1 LARIQGGSSSIT
13 YRATRTSTS
22 AGPEKVVLKVAPAGL
37 DPVKNRDVLR
47 QARIQRVLRDTGV
60 PCPRVLAEHPGSP
73 PEVPPFYVMTF
84 EDGDC
89 VEPNSLPETE
99 ALPPDEV
106 RQRELDA
113 ARILGVL
120 HALEPEALGLR
131 DEPEVTP
138 VQELERWSQS
148 LAACDEDLRPGYEEV
163 RDRLAAAVPPRDRS
177 SLIHG
182 DFRLGN
188 TLSAGTRVVS
198 VIDWEIWG
206 RSDPRV
212 DVAWYLMMCNPDP
225 ELGRRT
231 SAGMPGN
238 EELLDVYQRARGAD
252 VEDMSWFNAL
262 VRYKQAAIVA
272 LIMRNARRRGESS
285 AMSGTGHLLGS
296 ANKLLAPA

>member
-1 LARIQGGSSSIT
+1 
-13 YRATRTSTS
+13 
-22 AGPEKVVLKVAPAGL
+22 
-37 DPVKNRDVLR
+37 
-47 QARIQRVLRDTGV
+47 
-60 PCPRVLAEHPGSP
+60 VLAEHPGSP
-73 PEVPPFYVMTF
+73 PEVPPFYVMKF

-89 VEPNSLPETE
+89 VEPNFLPEAE
-99 ALPPDEV
+99 VLPPDEV
-106 RQRELDA
+106 RRRELDA

-120 HALEPEALGLR
+120 HALDPAALGLGG
-131 DEPEVTP
+131 EPTVTP
-138 VQELERWSQS
+138 VQEFARWSQS

-163 RDRLAAAVPPRDRS
+163 RDRLAAAVPPYDRS

-238 EELLDVYQRARGAD
+238 EELLDVYQRARGAE
-252 VEDMSWFNAL
+252 VKDMSWFDAL

-272 LIMRNARRRGESS
+272 LIMRNARRRGERST
-285 AMSGTGHLLGS
+285 MSGTRHLLGS
-296 ANKLLAPA
+296 ASALLASPSSRGRAAASAPLLSGEQDPR